1 MIRETGAA
9 SINSVSVQRKDN
21 ISVTAGTTV
30 HVRCRKIYV
39 NPVYIQK
46 CLKKRQE
53 ATPCEA
59 TKRISR
65 SISGRYDSQTD
76 CIFCNCKVVKENPKG
91 NIPDDFSFVKTD
103 AFSRSILECCDMRND
118 DWSVQVKGRIEYF
131 EGDLYAGGCIYHH
144 SCCVNFRTGRGIPEK
159 YLLNPPKKKRKV
171 GHPKDAD
178 QEEAFLRVCEYLESN
193 DEEQL
198 TITNL
203 INKMEEFLLDKDSIP
218 YIWPSVYENQV
229 KETLWKLCL
238 HIKRCRSSRKHSHT
252 L

>member
-1 MIRETGAA
+1 MSDSNSYQETCPLCQKEIGGEASVVIRETGAA

-91 NIPDDFSFVKTD
+91 NHPRERMSY
-103 AFSRSILECCDMRND
+103 
-118 DWSVQVKGRIEYF
+118 KGQ
-131 EGDLYAGGCIYHH
+131 YAC
-144 SCCVNFRTGRGIPEK
+144 
-159 YLLNPPKKKRKV
+159 
-171 GHPKDAD
+171 
-178 QEEAFLRVCEYLESN
+178 ESN
-193 DEEQL
+193 VD
-198 TITNL
+198 
-203 INKMEEFLLDKDSIP
+203 F
-218 YIWPSVYENQV
+218 
-229 KETLWKLCL
+229 L
-238 HIKRCRSSRKHSHT
+238 HIST
-252 L
+252 WMV